1 MNIIDEAIL
10 NELSTMLGEEAM
22 HRMMTIFI
30 DEAQQRLQVLAKVL
44 SSYQHSGLLDMA
56 EVDIQAHT
64 LKSSTASFGAQGLS
78 VVSENLEMSAKAQ
91 DSEQVIT
98 LLNEVVPVGEQ
109 TLGYFRQRL
118 VADDY

>member
-10 NELSTMLGEEAM
+10 SELNTMLGEEAM

-30 DEAQQRLQVLAKVL
+30 DEAQQRLQVLANVL
-44 SSYQHSGLLDMA
+44 SSYQQSGLLDMA

-78 VVSENLEMSAKAQ
+78 VVAENLEMSAKTQ
-91 DSEQVIT
+91 DHEQVIT
-98 LLNEVVPVGEQ
+98 LLNDIDALGEQ
-109 TLGYFRQRL
+109 TLSYFKQR
-118 VADDY
+118 VASC